1 MTFSFNKVEIGEIS
15 KVDVLLH
22 SPKLIPMKKNFISM
36 LRAQWALGKF
46 VCVGLDIDDKKI
58 PSFMK
63 DDYPFLPDR
72 LIAFNRGIIDKT
84 KDLANSYKLNSAFYE
99 QYAIPGMIAL
109 KRTIEIIQEEA
120 PNVPII
126 LDAKRADIGNTNE
139 AYAVSSFDWLGADAI
154 TVHPYLGSE
163 AMKPFLNRIDKGI
176 IVLCR
181 TSNPGA
187 GEFQDI
193 HVHDVDG
200 SSSLYKIV
208 AKIVS
213 LKWNTNGNCLLV
225 VGATYPNELKDIRE
239 IVGDMPIL
247 IPGIGAQ
254 GGDLEKALAAGFD
267 SKMEGV
273 IINSSRGIIYASNG
287 EDFAEAARKET
298 EKLNQKILVCRDA
311 LYKIK
316 TQKMLG

>member
-1 MTFSFNKVEIGEIS
+1 MTFFINKVEIGEIS
-15 KVDVLLH
+15 KIDVLSH
-22 SPKLIPMKKNFISM
+22 SPKPIPMKKNFISM
-36 LRAQWALGKF
+36 LRAQWSLGKF
-46 VCVGLDIDDKKI
+46 VCVGLDVDEDKI
-58 PSFMK
+58 PDSIK
-63 DDYPFLPDR
+63 NNHGLVTNR
-72 LIAFNRGIIDKT
+72 IINFNREIINAT
-84 KDLANSYKLNSAFYE
+84 KDLVCAYKPNSAFYE
-99 QYAIPGMIAL
+99 QYDAPGMVAL

-120 PNVPII
+120 PNIPII
-126 LDAKRADIGNTNE
+126 LDAKRADIGSTNE
-139 AYAVSSFDWLGADAI
+139 AYAISAFDRYKADAI

-163 AMKPFLNRIDKGI
+163 AMKQFLDRKDKGV

-193 HVHDVDG
+193 HVHDVDA
-200 SSSLYKIV
+200 SSSLYKMV

-225 VGATYPNELKDIRE
+225 VGATYPNELKEIRE

-247 IPGIGAQ
+247 IPGIGEQ

-267 SKMEGV
+267 SKMEGI
-273 IINSSRGIIYASNG
+273 IINSSRGIIYASNK
-287 EDFAEAARKET
+287 EDFAQVARHET
-298 EKLNQKILVCRDA
+298 EKLNQKIIVCRDA

-316 TQKMLG
+316 TQKMFG